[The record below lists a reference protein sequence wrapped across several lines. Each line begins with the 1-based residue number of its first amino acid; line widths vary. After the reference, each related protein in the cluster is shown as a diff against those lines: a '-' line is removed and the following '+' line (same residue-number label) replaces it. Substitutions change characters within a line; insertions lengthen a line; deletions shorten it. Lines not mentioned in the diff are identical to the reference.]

1 MGDEHSI
8 EKECQTNTRFA
19 NMNTSLKNNSYVIF
33 DFSDPQTTSLW
44 KPLNDV
50 IMGGRSAGT
59 MKQASPTSAVF
70 TGVVS
75 LEQGGGFASVRA
87 LPAEYNLEGLSGLI
101 LSLRGDGKS
110 YKINLTDNQ
119 GPRDV
124 LHQDRFETRQNEW
137 VEIRIPFT
145 DLVPTF
151 RGRRIQNHKPL
162 DTGSVRTFGLMIS
175 EKQAGEF
182 SLEVAFIAANK

>member
-59 MKQASPTSAVF
+59 MKQASPTSAAF

-75 LEQGGGFASVRA
+75 LEQGARGF
-87 LPAEYNLEGLSGLI
+87 GHLSLAQAVSQAIRFDSFNNRGI
-101 LSLRGDGKS
+101 LSDGER
-110 YKINLTDNQ
+110 T
-119 GPRDV
+119 
-124 LHQDRFETRQNEW
+124 
-137 VEIRIPFT
+137 
-145 DLVPTF
+145 VPK
-151 RGRRIQNHKPL
+151 RL
-162 DTGSVRTFGLMIS
+162 D
-175 EKQAGEF
+175 
-182 SLEVAFIAANK
+182 